1 MKLPTFRVASLAPG
15 AALDYGIDATEIL
28 DELADT
34 LASFEWDVPAGL
46 TKGAEN
52 TVGNVGLVW
61 LSSATPASYRVVGWI
76 NTTGGRRVPVVLL
89 LDVLT
94 L

>member
-15 AALDYGIDATEIL
+15 AALDYGIDAAEIL
-28 DELADT
+28 DGLGDT
-34 LASFEWDVPAGL
+34 LASFEWDVPEGL

-52 TVGNVGLVW
+52 AIGTVGVVW
-61 LSSATPASYRVVGWI
+61 LSSTTPASYRVVGWI

-89 LDVLT
+89 LDVLD